1 MCVAIME
8 HFALLSESCCE
19 GDAVN
24 ITHSH
29 SMAFCL
35 SELQAKMAEITLI

>member
-8 HFALLSESCCE
+8 HFALLSELCYE

-24 ITHSH
+24 ITHSV
-29 SMAFCL
+29 AFCL
-35 SELQAKMAEITLI
+35 SELRAKTAKITLI